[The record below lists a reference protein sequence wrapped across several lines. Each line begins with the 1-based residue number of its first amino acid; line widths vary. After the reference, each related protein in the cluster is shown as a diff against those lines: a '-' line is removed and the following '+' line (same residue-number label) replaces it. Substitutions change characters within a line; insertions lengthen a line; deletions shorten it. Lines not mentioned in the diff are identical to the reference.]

1 MRLARIVL
9 GVLALAGPY
18 ACGAGAAIAAPKPI
32 EPPSLEARVEK
43 GELPPIVQRLP
54 DTPSVVDFRVPGG
67 SPGQYGGELSMLMSR
82 VKDVRMMVVYG
93 YARLIAWTPDFRL
106 VPDIAEKVQVKD
118 GRQFTLLAGHRVHL
132 AQFQPEG

>member
-43 GELPPIVQRLP
+43 GELPSIVQRLP

-82 VKDVRMMVVYG
+82 VKDVRMID
-93 YARLIAWTPDFRL
+93 RI
-106 VPDIAEKVQVKD
+106 
-118 GRQFTLLAGHRVHL
+118 GHRIHVHVANDHLRAFLGELQRRRL
-132 AQFQPEG
+132 AYPPTGTGYDRDLPRLESAR